1 MSDQAENGIEL
12 PAPTAWPMVLACGV
26 TLLGAGYLMHPM
38 LAILGMAA
46 VLLGCAGWFRD
57 VLPVERVEVVPVIEQ
72 PAVAPSPRGVLAL
85 QAGTNAH
92 RMRLPLEVYPYA
104 VGVKAGLAGGAAMA
118 IVGCLFGLL
127 THGSIWYPINLL
139 AAAGSARLTEATTAE
154 LARFSAGG
162 LILASVAHLSLSV
175 LVGILYA
182 ALLPIFSRRPI
193 LTAAVLLPMLMSG
206 ITWALLRAVNP
217 AAGRAHRV
225 DLVHR
230 LASGVRRGGRVGR
243 VPHRAH
249 RDRPIVAPSLA
260 GRARGWRT
268 SSRDGGHLADA
279 AAR

>member
-1 MSDQAENGIEL
+1 MTDRAENGIEL
-12 PAPTAWPMVLACGV
+12 PAPTAWPVVLAGGV

-38 LAILGMAA
+38 LAILGIAA
-46 VLLGCAGWFRD
+46 VLLGCVGWFRE

-139 AAAGSARLTEATTAE
+139 AAAGSASLTEATTAE

-182 ALLPIFSRRPI
+182 ALLPIFSRHPI
-193 LTAAVLLPMLMSG
+193 LTAAVFLPMLMSG

-217 AAGRAHRV
+217 VLDERIEWIWFIASQVAFGVVAGWVVSRTEPIATAQSLPLALRAGLEV
-225 DLVHR
+225 
-230 LASGVRRGGRVGR
+230 GGLPRETE
-243 VPHRAH
+243 
-249 RDRPIVAPSLA
+249 DS
-260 GRARGWRT
+260 
-268 SSRDGGHLADA
+268 
-279 AAR
+279 